1 MPLDPNKAPPSQDQ
15 EWPSTEDRTLLAWP
29 VLRLATLVRRAAA
42 QRFRRMFDLSMLEWI
57 IVVHLAAEAPVS
69 LSTLARNAGLDPQ
82 RTGAAVSRLAKRG
95 LLDRTKN
102 PGNAREVQ
110 VSLTARG
117 RAVFNAIIE
126 NWLNKELCSGLSEPE
141 IAAASA
147 MLSRLALKAEQMLQ
161 REVKGEN

>member
-1 MPLDPNKAPPSQDQ
+1 LTPEDDIQQGSNPDERVRTDDPS
-15 EWPSTEDRTLLAWP
+15 LLAWP

-57 IVVHLAAEAPVS
+57 IVVHLAGDAPLS
-69 LSTLARNAGLDPQ
+69 LSALARHSGLDVQ
-82 RTGAAVSRLAKRG
+82 RTGAAVTRLTKRG
-95 LLDRTKN
+95 LLDRAKN
-102 PGNAREVQ
+102 PRSGREVQ

-126 NWLNKELCSGLSEPE
+126 NWLNKELCAGLSEAE
-141 IAAASA
+141 ATAARL
-147 MLSRLALKAEQMLQ
+147 MLDRLVLKAEQMLQ